1 MNDVDVLL
9 NIIQTSETTLK
20 DIALSL
26 DGDRCISQPMEDNSF
41 NYHTFDLNPDRFIWY
56 DNKMINNPSWDAFEE
71 NKLAVY
77 RSLAGRSNLL
87 RFVKSLDRDLHY
99 PMGAPFANFTGI
111 TQFQTRIRDFDDE
124 PEVDELD
131 LDAELDHYYWLLKN
145 TRFDKLTSIR
155 LMTDNPGSRVI
166 TFIWRHPLRTL
177 CHELGISLCYHE
189 ESRWD
194 SEPIPFTSV
203 EPSLL

>member
-1 MNDVDVLL
+1 MNDIDILL

-26 DGDRCISQPMEDNSF
+26 DGDRCISQPMEDNSS
-41 NYHTFDLNPDRFIWY
+41 NYHKFDLNPDRFIWY
-56 DNKMINNPSWDAFEE
+56 DNNMTNCRLSWDALKE
-71 NKLAVY
+71 NKLDVY

-87 RFVKSLDRDLHY
+87 SFVKSLNRDLHY
-99 PMGAPFANFTGI
+99 PMGAPLANFTGI
-111 TQFQTRIRDFDDE
+111 THFQTRITEFDETDS
-124 PEVDELD
+124 DELD

-155 LMTDNPGSRVI
+155 LMTHSAGWSV
-166 TFIWRHPLRTL
+166 TFIWHHPLRML

-203 EPSLL
+203 ELSLL